1 MPLSVLTVLAVI
13 ALIGLAIAVVA
24 TVRAES
30 RGGAGVAASF
40 TYRAYGA

>member
-1 MPLSVLTVLAVI
+1 MPFSIIVAIAVVS
-13 ALIGLAIAVVA
+13 LIGLAVAVIS

-30 RGGAGVAASF
+30 HRGAGTAASF